1 MLSHNCAFCH
11 VDNSVIIA
19 YNSINNRERGI
30 TMMTIILLLI
40 GFVAIM
46 FYPMSNVYA
55 EILTWLGCG
64 FVGFLID
71 GIILMICDKKN
82 KKRRK

>member
-1 MLSHNCAFCH
+1 
-11 VDNSVIIA
+11 
-19 YNSINNRERGI
+19 
-30 TMMTIILLLI
+30 MMTIILLLI

-55 EILTWLGCG
+55 EILTWLTFG
-64 FVGFLID
+64 FMGFLID
-71 GIILMICDKKN
+71 GIILMIYDKCKKN

>member
-1 MLSHNCAFCH
+1 
-11 VDNSVIIA
+11 
-19 YNSINNRERGI
+19 
-30 TMMTIILLLI
+30 MMTIILLLI

-55 EILTWLGCG
+55 EILTWLTFG

-82 KKRRK
+82 KKRRKQGLTNNPKGVIIKVQRKTKRGK

>member
-1 MLSHNCAFCH
+1 
-11 VDNSVIIA
+11 
-19 YNSINNRERGI
+19 
-30 TMMTIILLLI
+30 MMTIILLLI
-40 GFVAIM
+40 GFVFIM
-46 FYPMSNVYA
+46 LQPMSNVYV
-55 EILTWLGCG
+55 EIITWLTFG

>member
-1 MLSHNCAFCH
+1 
-11 VDNSVIIA
+11 
-19 YNSINNRERGI
+19 
-30 TMMTIILLLI
+30 MMTIILLLI

-55 EILTWLGCG
+55 EILTWLTFG

-71 GIILMICDKKN
+71 GITLMIYDKCKKN